1 MALIDPNQPGFGLD
15 QPDFG
20 LDQPAFDPEAF
31 LNSLTSLDANVSS
44 NASNDFEHYQI
55 PELLCSF
62 DEFFASIPL
71 DDLDQSGFGQSSSAT
86 SVNCFTQ
93 PLSSNIPAQ
102 APYRQMPYDP
112 SIGIAYTSEDTDASK
127 VRSWENLI
135 SQANLVNAGVPPSTP
150 QIMEE
155 ETASQGLQTMDSPDS
170 LFNSPGTQSVAS
182 VESVEIVETP
192 SPTSSTPCPPRAPA
206 ATTAPSNA
214 ATNVIASAI
223 PSPNPRA
230 VQLPRAL
237 TNQKGYAQHVSP
249 FAPVATI
256 APPISSMNSRELEN
270 ARARIQ
276 TLARE
281 RNYYQRNLRK
291 ATNIDPK
298 SGKTSLQLLQAENV
312 NLRRANS
319 KQSQE
324 IQRMKNEAEAAKV
337 SYATL
342 AEYYNDS
349 LKQLH
354 KAELELEQL
363 RK

>member
-1 MALIDPNQPGFGLD
+1 MALIDPNQPG
-15 QPDFG
+15 FG

-214 ATNVIASAI
+214 ATNVI
-223 PSPNPRA
+223 
-230 VQLPRAL
+230 
-237 TNQKGYAQHVSP
+237 VS
-249 FAPVATI
+249 
-256 APPISSMNSRELEN
+256 
-270 ARARIQ
+270 
-276 TLARE
+276 
-281 RNYYQRNLRK
+281 
-291 ATNIDPK
+291 
-298 SGKTSLQLLQAENV
+298 
-312 NLRRANS
+312 
-319 KQSQE
+319 
-324 IQRMKNEAEAAKV
+324 
-337 SYATL
+337 SYL
-342 AEYYNDS
+342 
-349 LKQLH
+349 
-354 KAELELEQL
+354 
-363 RK
+363 